1 MASSQSGTKPSK
13 ILVLTDFYPV
23 GLQET
28 FVTPTLETT
37 STFFDHVTIIPTNL
51 ESDVEGGMRKVP
63 ENVTILLETWK
74 QAREKWSKLSLS
86 LPYVFSSFTERY
98 KYSTPISES
107 LGEAA
112 YARHFSKY
120 IEATIDIKEYQ
131 AVSAYWLNRPA
142 SIASDLK
149 RRHPHLRF
157 ISRAHRGDILPRENR
172 KTIPFQPTIV
182 KYADEI
188 HAVSQDGVNTL
199 KSIHSKASDKIVV
212 GRLGT
217 TNH

>member
-1 MASSQSGTKPSK
+1 MAPPQSGTKPSK

-51 ESDVEGGMRKVP
+51 ESELEGGMRKVP

-74 QAREKWSKLSLS
+74 QARENWSKLSIFSKLSLS
-86 LPYVFSSFTERY
+86 LPYIFSSLTERY

-120 IEATIDIKEYQ
+120 IETAIDIKEYQ
-131 AVSAYWLNRPA
+131 AISAYWLNRPA

-149 RRHPHLRF
+149 RRNPHLRF
-157 ISRAHRGDILPRENR
+157 ISRAHRGDICLLYTSPSPRAR
-172 KTIPFQPTIV
+172 
-182 KYADEI
+182 
-188 HAVSQDGVNTL
+188 G
-199 KSIHSKASDKIVV
+199 
-212 GRLGT
+212 
-217 TNH
+217 